1 MQNPNKTTIYKVR
14 FKKKILI
21 GIKEIKMT
29 HVKVLRIEL
38 DWPGLPIFIS
48 LTHGSTFFN
57 VLCVCKLGI
66 SNTHI
71 LDMHT

>member
-38 DWPGLPIFIS
+38 D
-48 LTHGSTFFN
+48 
-57 VLCVCKLGI
+57 
-66 SNTHI
+66 
-71 LDMHT
+71 